1 MEKTGS
7 EEIRGIVESVVYRN
21 DGNGYTVVE
30 LSCEDGKLVTAV
42 GSAPPL
48 SEGETLV
55 LRGEWTYHKEFGR
68 QFAFS
73 SLEENLPADTDGIL
87 RYLSSRTVRGV
98 GPVTALKIV
107 NRFGI
112 DTFDVIENHPEWLAD
127 IPGITMKKAG
137 DISASFREQTGI
149 RGVMMFCRDYL
160 GTGEVTKVY
169 KQYGAGAVGVI
180 RDNPYVLCAGEFGIG
195 FDKADEIA
203 ASIDYPKDSINRI
216 ESGLVYVLTFNSR
229 VNGHTCLPREKLIS
243 AAIQV
248 LSLPQD
254 TVATALDRLLDDG
267 RLAIFSAGGVDYIMT
282 TEVAEEED
290 FIARRL
296 NEMNRQ
302 IVALTPSDCEM
313 MILKAENENRLRYAE
328 QQRRA
333 IREALT
339 CGMVVITGGPGTGKT
354 TIVKAII
361 SIFESLGMSTVLSAP
376 TGRAAKRLSEAT
388 GNEAKT
394 VHRMLEMERGGDG
407 EEVRFNRNKTN
418 PLDEDIIIVDEASM
432 IDLSLMNALLLAVR
446 RGARLVMIGDT
457 DQLPSVGAGN
467 ILGDIITSGAVNTVK
482 LTDVFRQASESMI
495 ITNAHRINHGE
506 IPILNKVNSDFFFVC
521 RENEK
526 TIPATVL
533 SLITER
539 LPRTYGDGIRDK
551 VQVISPSK
559 KGSGGIEILNHELQ
573 EKLNPPSEFKREKNA
588 HGIIFRE
595 GDKVM
600 QTVNNYDIEW
610 EKNGAE
616 GTGIFNGD
624 IGIIE
629 RIDTQNARMIINFDD
644 RTARY
649 GFDLLGDLELAY
661 AITVHKSQGS
671 EYPVVIVPMYSAPPM
686 LETRNLLY
694 TAVTRAKE
702 MVILVGRSDIPARMV
717 ANNREIMRYTT
728 LSYKLAQAN

>member
-127 IPGITMKKAG
+127 IPGITLKKAG

-254 TVATALDRLLDDG
+254 TVATTLDRLLDDG
-267 RLAIFSAGGVDYIMT
+267 RLAIFSEGGVDYIMT

-313 MILKAENENRLRYAE
+313 MILKAENENGLRYAE

-361 SIFESLGMSTVLSAP
+361 SIFGSLGMSTVLSAP

-388 GNEAKT
+388 GKEAKT

-407 EEVRFNRNKTN
+407 EEVRFNRNRTN

-446 RGARLVMIGDT
+446 HGARLVMIGDT

-588 HGIIFRE
+588 HGIVFRE

>member
-127 IPGITMKKAG
+127 IPGITLKKAG

-243 AAIQV
+243 AAMQV
-248 LSLPQD
+248 LSLPPD
-254 TVATALDRLLDDG
+254 TVATTLDRLLDDG
-267 RLAIFSAGGVDYIMT
+267 RLALFSAGGVDYIMT

-313 MILKAENENRLRYAE
+313 MILKAENENGLRYAE

-388 GNEAKT
+388 GKEAKT

>member
-107 NRFGI
+107 NRFGA

-127 IPGITMKKAG
+127 IPGITLKKAG

-243 AAIQV
+243 AAMQV

-267 RLAIFSAGGVDYIMT
+267 RLALFSAGGVDYIMT

-313 MILKAENENRLRYAE
+313 MILKAENENGLRYAE

-388 GNEAKT
+388 GKEAKT

>member
-127 IPGITMKKAG
+127 IPGITLKKAG

-267 RLAIFSAGGVDYIMT
+267 RLALFSAGGVDYIMT

-313 MILKAENENRLRYAE
+313 MILKAENENGLRYAE

-388 GNEAKT
+388 GKEAKT

-573 EKLNPPSEFKREKNA
+573 EKLNPHSEFKCEKNA

>member
-30 LSCEDGKLVTAV
+30 LSCDDGKLVTAV

-127 IPGITMKKAG
+127 IPGITLKKAG

-160 GTGEVTKVY
+160 GTAEVTKVY

-243 AAIQV
+243 AAMQV
-248 LSLPQD
+248 LSLPPD
-254 TVATALDRLLDDG
+254 TVATTLDRLLDDG

-313 MILKAENENRLRYAE
+313 MILKAENENGLRYAE

-388 GNEAKT
+388 GKEAKT

-526 TIPATVL
+526 AIPATVL

-551 VQVISPSK
+551 VQVISTSK

-588 HGIIFRE
+588 HGIVFRE

>member
-127 IPGITMKKAG
+127 IPGITLKKAG

-216 ESGLVYVLTFNSR
+216 ESGLVYVLAFNSR

-243 AAIQV
+243 AATQV
-248 LSLPQD
+248 LSLPPD
-254 TVATALDRLLDDG
+254 TVATTLDRLLDDG
-267 RLAIFSAGGVDYIMT
+267 RLAIFSAGGVDYIMI

-313 MILKAENENRLRYAE
+313 MILKAENENGLRYAE

-388 GNEAKT
+388 GKEAKT

-526 TIPATVL
+526 IIPATVL

-573 EKLNPPSEFKREKNA
+573 EKLNPHSEFKREKNA